1 MLKATN
7 ITKTIDGREIL
18 KGISL
23 SLESGEIV
31 SVIGPSGSGKTTL
44 LRAISLIDSPN
55 SGSLTIGEND
65 YKFPVPQAENLKLPY
80 PKLTVVFQQ
89 LFIWPHLTIR
99 ENISLPL
106 KGKIDAKYFDEVVG
120 LFQMNSFVDRY
131 PNEVSIGQRQRAALV
146 RALLLKPKFLLLD
159 EVTSALDIEQSH
171 LILGHLKSIAE
182 KGVGI
187 IFVSHALH
195 FASKI
200 SSKVIFLDEGKVVE
214 EGTGDILTNPK
225 TERLKKFISIS
236 KEVID
241 PPPKKGIPNPARIH
255 SPDPFLR
262 AGNSPRFCENPNPQ
276 KIVFAK
282 PSPHF
287 APPHC
292 PNTWRAEPQ
301 KEKCPFHFRKNPP
314 PRKSEKQ
321 GTFFLFGVA
330 ELSEAV
336 AGLSWSVRF
345 NLEPPRAP
353 RVAHHLF

>member
-1 MLKATN
+1 MLNATD

-31 SVIGPSGSGKTTL
+31 SVIGPSGAGKTTL

-65 YKFPVPQAENLKLPY
+65 YKFPILQTENLKLPY
-80 PKLTVVFQQ
+80 PNLTVVFQQ

-120 LFQMNSFVDRY
+120 LFQMNSFLDRY

-146 RALLLKPKFLLLD
+146 RALLLKPKYLLLD

-171 LILGHLKSIAE
+171 LILGHLKQIAE

-200 SSKVIFLDEGKVVE
+200 SSKVIFLDDGKVVE

-236 KEVID
+236 QQVI
-241 PPPKKGIPNPARIH
+241 
-255 SPDPFLR
+255 
-262 AGNSPRFCENPNPQ
+262 
-276 KIVFAK
+276 
-282 PSPHF
+282 
-287 APPHC
+287 
-292 PNTWRAEPQ
+292 
-301 KEKCPFHFRKNPP
+301 
-314 PRKSEKQ
+314 
-321 GTFFLFGVA
+321 
-330 ELSEAV
+330 
-336 AGLSWSVRF
+336 
-345 NLEPPRAP
+345 
-353 RVAHHLF
+353 